1 MNSIKNR
8 DEINKSVMHKSIILS
23 PDGSEMEFNKDNKED
38 LAKINNPELKAYIL
52 SEEIKGQPREAPTF
66 N

>member
-8 DEINKSVMHKSIILS
+8 DEINKSIMHKSIILY
-23 PDGSEMEFNKDNKED
+23 PDGSEMEFNKDNIED
-38 LAKINNPELKAYIL
+38 LSKISNPELKAYIL

>member
-8 DEINKSVMHKSIILS
+8 EEINKNIMHKSIILY

-38 LAKINNPELKAYIL
+38 LHKISNPELKAYIL